1 MKTQITHIGP
11 EERISVQILQI
22 SKRMIGK
29 YYEQLYTHKL
39 NNLDEVGQFLENQKL
54 PKLI

>member
-1 MKTQITHIGP
+1 
-11 EERISVQILQI
+11 
-22 SKRMIGK
+22 MIGK